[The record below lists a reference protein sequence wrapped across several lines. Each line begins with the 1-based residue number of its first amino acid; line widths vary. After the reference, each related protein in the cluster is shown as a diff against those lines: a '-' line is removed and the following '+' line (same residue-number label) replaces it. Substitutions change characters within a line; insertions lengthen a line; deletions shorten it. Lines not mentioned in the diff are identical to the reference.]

1 MRLKAL
7 FLLLV
12 LIPAAFAAEPNK
24 EGKFIRVLCEDGQPA
39 ALETSIAHYV
49 SNDGDKGIQ
58 LDLVGVVHIGD
69 KGYYRKLNK
78 QFEQYDVVLYEL
90 VAPEGTRVPKG
101 GKKDSDNPMAQMQKI
116 MTMVLRLEH
125 QLEHIDYT
133 KKNFTHA
140 DLSPEGMQKAM
151 AERGDDRQT
160 VMLSIMVD
168 MLRKQ
173 NLQGKAAQALP
184 ADLELSDLLNPTKL
198 KRIMAQQMEASA
210 DGKNLG
216 KTINQ
221 ILVEDRNKAC
231 LKVLQREIAAGKK
244 KIAIFYGAAH
254 MPDFDKRLKEEFGL
268 RLLSE
273 DWLQAWLLE

>member
-1 MRLKAL
+1 MQLKAL
-7 FLLLV
+7 LLLLV
-12 LIPAAFAAEPNK
+12 MIPATLAAEPKK
-24 EGKFIRVLCEDGQPA
+24 EGKFIRIIREDGQPV

-49 SNDGDKGIQ
+49 CSDGDKGVQ
-58 LDLVGVVHIGD
+58 LDLIGVVHVGD
-69 KGYYRKLNK
+69 KSYYRKLNK

-90 VAPEGTRVPKG
+90 VAPEETRIPKG
-101 GKKDSDNPMAQMQKI
+101 AKRNNDNPLSQIQHGIAVFM
-116 MTMVLRLEH
+116 RLEY

-133 KKNFTHA
+133 KKNFVHA

-151 AERGDDRQT
+151 VERGDNQLT
-160 VMLSIMVD
+160 IMLGVMAD
-168 MLRKQ
+168 MMRKQ
-173 NLQGKAAQALP
+173 NLQKQAP
-184 ADLELSDLLNPTKL
+184 VQPDLELTDLLNPIKL
-198 KRIMAQQMEASA
+198 KQIMAQSMESSA
-210 DGKNLG
+210 DVNGIGRTL
-216 KTINQ
+216 NQ

-273 DWLQAWLLE
+273 DWLQAWLLK